1 MHVPAGD
8 SKGTVDVRIW
18 LSVFDLFDVNLP
30 AHMFTIDFFLEASW
44 EDEQQRPAL
53 QICFGSDRDAE
64 SLMEQSCF
72 IQACEALYTPLISAM
87 VPERRRRG

>member
-1 MHVPAGD
+1 MLAGAAT
-8 SKGTVDVRIW
+8 KW
-18 LSVFDLFDVNLP
+18 LAAGLAERPQTRSGAAAFR
-30 AHMFTIDFFLEASW
+30 ASW
-44 EDEQQRPAL
+44 EDEQQRPAFQL
-53 QICFGSDRDAE
+53 CFGSDRDAE